1 MIRAIIFD
9 LDNTL
14 LDFVKMK
21 QFAVKAAITAMI
33 EAGLNVDEEKAYK
46 DIFDLYVQKGWENQQ
61 VFDDYLN
68 QTVGNV
74 SNKILAAG
82 IVSYRRAREATL
94 LVYPNVNKTLI
105 ELIKMGIQLSV
116 VSDAPSREAWMRLY
130 YLNLHHVFDPVLTFD
145 DTGVRKP
152 SPKPFEMAL
161 EIMKSTPDEVLM
173 IGDWPERDVVGA
185 KQIGIKTIFARY
197 GDTFGTVD
205 SGADWDVNDIYELV
219 DIVKELN
226 SAQIIILIKN
236 ATTNSKTSQSA

>member
-1 MIRAIIFD
+1 MISAIIFD

-33 EAGLNVDEEKAYK
+33 EAGLNVDEEKAYQ
-46 DIFDLYVQKGWENQQ
+46 DIFDLYVEKGWENQQ

-68 QTVGNV
+68 QTVGKV

-185 KQIGIKTIFARY
+185 KQIGMKTIFARY

-226 SAQIIILIKN
+226 SA
-236 ATTNSKTSQSA
+236 

>member
-1 MIRAIIFD
+1 MLRAIIFD

-46 DIFDLYVQKGWENQQ
+46 DIFDLYVSKGWENQQ

-226 SAQIIILIKN
+226 SA
-236 ATTNSKTSQSA
+236 

>member
-1 MIRAIIFD
+1 MIKAIIFD

-33 EAGLNVDEEKAYK
+33 EAGLDVDEEKAYK
-46 DIFDLYVQKGWENQQ
+46 DIFDLYVEKGWENQQ

-68 QTVGNV
+68 QTVGKV

-105 ELIKMGIQLSV
+105 ELIKMGIKLSV

-161 EIMKSTPDEVLM
+161 DIIQAKPDEVLM

-185 KQIGIKTIFARY
+185 KQIGMKTIFARY

-205 SGADWDVNDIYELV
+205 SGADWDVNDIYALV

-226 SAQIIILIKN
+226 N
-236 ATTNSKTSQSA
+236 V

>member
-1 MIRAIIFD
+1 MIKAIIFD

-21 QFAVKAAITAMI
+21 QFSVKAAITAMN
-33 EAGLNVDEEKAYK
+33 EAGLDVDEKKAYE
-46 DIFDLYVQKGWENQQ
+46 DIFDLYMERGWENQQ

-68 QTVGNV
+68 QTVGEV

-94 LVYPNVNKTLI
+94 LVYPNVNKALI
-105 ELIKMGIQLSV
+105 QLIKMGINLAV

-152 SPKPFEMAL
+152 SPKPFQMAL
-161 EIMKSTPDEVLM
+161 DYLKIKPNEAIM

-185 KQIGIKTIFARY
+185 KEIGMKTIFARY

-205 SGADWDVNDIYELV
+205 SGADWDVNDVYEV
-219 DIVKELN
+219 VNIIKGLN
-226 SAQIIILIKN
+226 HV
-236 ATTNSKTSQSA
+236 

>member
-1 MIRAIIFD
+1 MIKAIIFD

-33 EAGLNVDEEKAYK
+33 EAGLDVDEEKAYK
-46 DIFDLYVQKGWENQQ
+46 DIFDLYVEKGWENQQ

-68 QTVGNV
+68 QTVGKV

-105 ELIKMGIQLSV
+105 ELIKMGIKLSV

-161 EIMKSTPDEVLM
+161 DIIQAKPDEVLM

-185 KQIGIKTIFARY
+185 KQIGMKTIFARY
-197 GDTFGTVD
+197 GDTVSYTHLTLPTICSV
-205 SGADWDVNDIYELV
+205 
-219 DIVKELN
+219 
-226 SAQIIILIKN
+226 
-236 ATTNSKTSQSA
+236 

>member
-33 EAGLNVDEEKAYK
+33 EAGLNVDEEKAYQ
-46 DIFDLYVQKGWENQQ
+46 DIFDLYVEKGWENQQ

-68 QTVGNV
+68 QTVGKV

-152 SPKPFEMAL
+152 SPKPFKMAL

-185 KQIGIKTIFARY
+185 KQIGMKTIFARY

-226 SAQIIILIKN
+226 SA
-236 ATTNSKTSQSA
+236 